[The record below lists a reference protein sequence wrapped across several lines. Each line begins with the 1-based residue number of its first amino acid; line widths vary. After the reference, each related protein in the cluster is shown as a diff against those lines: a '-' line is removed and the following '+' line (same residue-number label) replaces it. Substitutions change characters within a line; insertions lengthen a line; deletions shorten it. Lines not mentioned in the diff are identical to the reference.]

1 MPGFRYQCPLC
12 SYEATNTASIREHR
26 KTKHEGIVSKI
37 CFAPMDSSFLFFAA
51 HFRELCY
58 FIVLQIL
65 TIAEGGWGSQYL
77 YRNSRLTVFSLV
89 LISHVLFILYFQINC
104 LGHLTMYSSSY
115 RQLIP
120 EKYSNSHLYHKVVIL
135 QEKFNG
141 LFWRFILRRCSVSMY
156 ALHI

>member
-58 FIVLQIL
+58 FIVNKMFSKMFA
-65 TIAEGGWGSQYL
+65 TTSDPYYCRGSQYL
-77 YRNSRLTVFSLV
+77 YRNSRLIVFSLV

-104 LGHLTMYSSSY
+104 LVHQTIYSSSY
-115 RQLIP
+115 IQFTYK
-120 EKYSNSHLYHKVVIL
+120 KYIYS
-135 QEKFNG
+135 F
-141 LFWRFILRRCSVSMY
+141 F
-156 ALHI
+156 